1 MLIKLFDYQE
11 IFDNASTNT
20 PLDYCLFFV
29 GKSEHSQQ
37 MLGKIKKKTQ
47 EKLKYRGE
55 VVLRIH
61 KQKYDR

>member
-1 MLIKLFDYQE
+1 MLIKLVDYQE

-37 MLGKIKKKTQ
+37 MLGKIKKK
-47 EKLKYRGE
+47 
-55 VVLRIH
+55 LR
-61 KQKYDR
+61 KN